1 MSLPDTGS
9 LKGDLAALIKS
20 PDSGSTVIGGGTLRT
35 WRRAS
40 PLVSNDILGQTFSYS
55 GR

>member
-20 PDSGSTVIGGGTLRT
+20 PDSGSGGGTLRT

-40 PLVSNDILGQTFSYS
+40 PFVSNDILGQTFSYS
-55 GR
+55 CR